1 MWFRLASTRVVA
13 LLALAGHLAQA
24 AGVEQI
30 EPRLLFREAA
40 PFPSAVAVSGD
51 GKAAAYINGEG
62 AVVVWNT
69 ANGKPLDTLR
79 VGDRKASAVALN
91 VDGDLVAIGAFD
103 ASVVLWSRSAQKQ
116 RRAFGGHVGAIASLA
131 FSYDDRLLA
140 TGGTDATAQ
149 VWDVETGRR
158 VGIFDSAYQEN
169 GMAPGK
175 VVGLAFS
182 GNARML
188 IVNEWFDRHYD
199 TGRATTLW
207 ELRDGLELGSRDV
220 APPNWSAGG
229 LYSGQAVG
237 GQGSI
242 LALTSHDGLTV
253 ERLDS
258 CEEPIRSPKE
268 SADAA
273 ARGGYA
279 DTVAADPQGRW
290 VAYSGTE
297 KMGPAPDDR
306 VGGSLTFVAA
316 ADVAKKKATL
326 VSVKLPGPAVSTV
339 PSPDGRAVLVL
350 VQKEQR
356 EGPFIQLGIEHLA
369 RGVLYEVA
377 VPARL
382 LAAPALPG
390 STDADARPCASSD
403 EALRL
408 QQAYRLPEQANS
420 LNVAARLVP
429 TPEMLSEANRREGNA
444 MDVPIEGASE
454 LRFGS
459 DGSLYALHQNGH
471 ALKSGVAVW
480 SVSEQ
485 RQLRARFVREIGSTV
500 MAVRTGWAY
509 DYGGWLDALSGRP
522 LFPAGEN
529 DTDGRV
535 KADPDTGHIFRERP
549 PLAHYGADG
558 KRLPGLK
565 GVSTDGLVD
574 FAVRNGRLA
583 ALYANGDVRLWAFQ
597 AGGAA
602 KTFKRLSPQQDGEGE
617 SRMELSADGRFLLI
631 EISGEGPTRWEVVSL
646 EDRKTVMA
654 ADNAPTPF
662 PARTNRGVIPYERP
676 FNLLVWDY
684 DQGRPIALLPRQR
697 SRDKEGHYIALKAA
711 LSDDGR
717 RLASASYDGL
727 VRVWDIGQRQLIG
740 EARMGGPVTALAFDE
755 RAEQLA
761 VARDDAMVFV
771 LTVPARP

>member
-13 LLALAGHLAQA
+13 LALAGHLAQA
-24 AGVEQI
+24 AGAEQI
-30 EPRLLFREAA
+30 EPPLLFREAA
-40 PFPSAVAVSGD
+40 PFPSAVAVSGN
-51 GKAAAYINGEG
+51 GKAAAYINSEG

-69 ANGKPLDTLR
+69 ANGRPLETLR
-79 VGDRKASAVALN
+79 LDDRKASAVALN
-91 VDGDLVAIGAFD
+91 ADGDLVAIGAFD

-131 FSYDDRLLA
+131 FSYDDKLLA

-149 VWDVETGRR
+149 VWDVATGRR
-158 VGIFDSAYQEN
+158 VGVFDSAYQEN

-207 ELRDGLELGSRDV
+207 ELRDGFELGSRAV
-220 APPNWSAGG
+220 APPKWSIGG
-229 LYSGQAVG
+229 RYSGQAVG

-242 LALTSHDGLTV
+242 LALTGPDGLSV
-253 ERLDS
+253 ERLDR
-258 CEEPIRSPKE
+258 CEGSTRSRKK
-268 SADAA
+268 SADAP

-290 VAYSGTE
+290 VAYAETE
-297 KMGPAPDDR
+297 KMGPDPDNR
-306 VGGSLTFVAA
+306 IGGLLTFVVA
-316 ADVAKKKATL
+316 ADVEKKKATL
-326 VSVKLPGPAVSTV
+326 VSVKLPGPAVSAV
-339 PSPDGRAVLVL
+339 PFPDGRAVLVL

-356 EGPFIQLGIEHLA
+356 EGPSIYLGIEHLA
-369 RGVLYEVA
+369 RGVLYAVA
-377 VPARL
+377 VPEPL

-390 STDADARPCASSD
+390 STDADGRPCASSNQV
-403 EALRL
+403 LRL

-429 TPEMLSEANRREGNA
+429 TPEMLSEANRSKGDPT
-444 MDVPIEGASE
+444 DVPIEGASE

-459 DGSLYALHQNGH
+459 DGSLYALHPNGH

-485 RQLRARFVREIGSTV
+485 RQLRARFVREIGSQV
-500 MAVRTGWAY
+500 MAVREGWAY
-509 DYGGWLDALSGRP
+509 DHGGWLDALSGRP
-522 LFPAGEN
+522 LLPAGEN
-529 DTDGRV
+529 DADGHV
-535 KADPDTGHIFRERP
+535 KADPDTGHVFRERP
-549 PLAHYGADG
+549 PLAHYSADG

-565 GVSTDGLVD
+565 GASTEGLVD

-583 ALYANGDVRLWAFQ
+583 ALYANGDVRLLAFQ
-597 AGGAA
+597 EGSAA
-602 KTFKRLSPQQDGEGE
+602 KIFKRLSPRQDGEGE

-631 EISGEGPTRWEVVSL
+631 ETSGEGPTRWEVIRL

-662 PARTNRGVIPYERP
+662 PARANRGVIPYERP

-684 DQGRPIALLPRQR
+684 EEGHPIALLPRQR
-697 SRDKEGHYIALKAA
+697 SRDKQGHYIPLKAA

-727 VRVWDIGQRQLIG
+727 VRVWNIGQRQLIG
-740 EARMGGPVTALAFDE
+740 EARIGGPVTALAFDE
-755 RAEQLA
+755 RAQQLA
-761 VARDDAMVFV
+761 VAREDATVFV